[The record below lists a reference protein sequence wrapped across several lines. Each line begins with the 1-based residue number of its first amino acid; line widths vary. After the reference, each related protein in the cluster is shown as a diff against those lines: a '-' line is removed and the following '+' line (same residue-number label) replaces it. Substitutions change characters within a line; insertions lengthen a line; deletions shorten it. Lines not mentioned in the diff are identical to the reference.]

1 MSQQVVITRE
11 IAPLPHRSDDAH
23 KGDVGRLVIIGGCCD
38 GVLMVG
44 APALAAQAAF
54 RSGAGL
60 IQLLVPE
67 PLRAAAVTLAPC
79 ATARSLPDDLENI
92 LAALHEYQADVM
104 ALGPGLGRSMSGEMV
119 AELLARFAGPVVVDA
134 DGLNRLAEA
143 PVKDFPQGRRIVLTP
158 HPGEA
163 RRLLTARNQTI
174 DLLHTPTARRDA
186 ACAIV
191 QEYGCTVVLKGHGT
205 VVTDGSRLFVNATGN
220 SGMASAGMG
229 DVLTGVITALLG
241 QGMPALDGAIL
252 GVHLHGLAGD
262 FAAEELGRHSLTAQD
277 VIDYL
282 PEAFCEHALTESA

>member
-11 IAPLPHRSDDAH
+11 IAPLPRRSDDAH

-38 GVLMVG
+38 TVLMIG

-54 RSGAGL
+54 RSGTGL
-60 IQLLVPE
+60 VQLFVPE
-67 PLRAAAVTLAPC
+67 TLRTAAATLAPS
-79 ATARSLPDDLENI
+79 ATVRTLPEGREEI
-92 LAALHEYQADVM
+92 LSALGEYQAEVL
-104 ALGPGLGRSMSGEMV
+104 ALGPGLGRSLTGEVV
-119 AELLARFAGPVVVDA
+119 ADVLSRFAGPVVVDA

-143 PVKDFPQGRRIVLTP
+143 PPAAFSQGRRIVLTP

-163 RRLLTARNQTI
+163 KRLLAARNQSVEF
-174 DLLHTPTARRDA
+174 LHTPAARRDA
-186 ACAIV
+186 ACALV

-229 DVLTGVITALLG
+229 DVLTGVIAALLG
-241 QGMPALDGAIL
+241 QGMPALDAAIL

-282 PEAFCEHALTESA
+282 PEAFCEHALSESA